1 VKPTISTKDGAEIT
15 LISSARMFC
24 DSCSPSEN
32 CSPDGGGNDCYPN
45 NYCSPDEKDQDCEPK
60 V

>member
-1 VKPTISTKDGAEIT
+1 MIIKLSETGATIQQVNVIIANKIN
-15 LISSARMFC
+15 
-24 DSCSPSEN
+24 CSPSEN
-32 CSPDGGGNDCYPN
+32 CSPDGGGNNCYPN